1 MKIKLGELKKLI
13 RNSLAG
19 SHPEESYDKEL
30 IEDPTF
36 EKKSVYVPDDIKKK
50 IKSWMKDMKLSS
62 K

>member
-19 SHPEESYDKEL
+19 SHPEEAYDKEL

-36 EKKSVYVPDDIKKK
+36 EKKSVYAPDEVKKK